1 MKINRTSYKN
11 WHIEFLY
18 SPLYEM
24 FCSLHVLFSP
34 EHHKYRESW
43 AIDLQ
48 AEMTVKLYDTLAF
61 YHELTNYWNS
71 FMDYCEWHDRLNGF
85 NVIAAINEIEGYSL
99 EAFVYMVFE
108 HKLPQDSV
116 KKLVQ
121 YKRIP
126 QGTFTPIQLTFM
138 EDMPHHREV
147 LIGALKEYYYLHFQ
161 TTQLEIEPYMIRTL
175 KAHKSLSEYMDFLD
189 YMDMLHP
196 RIEISQDRVSL
207 HKYDRFDILFHKLK
221 RVEIRI
227 STFIDPHLLV
237 NFAEDYL
244 MLCIRAK
251 MEKHE
256 NDVHEDLIHVMKAFG
271 DKTRMRII
279 KYMYRNPVN
288 TQELAIK
295 LDISEAGVSKHLKVL
310 FNANIIKKMRKGN
323 YILYF
328 LDQQT
333 IDRVPMN
340 IYQYLDE

>member
-1 MKINRTSYKN
+1 MKIDRASYNN

-43 AIDLQ
+43 AVELKS
-48 AEMTVKLYDTLAF
+48 EMTVKLYDTLEF
-61 YHELTNYWNS
+61 YHDLTNRWNS
-71 FMDYCEWHDRLNGF
+71 FMDFCDWNEQLNGF
-85 NVIAAINEIEGYSL
+85 NVIAAINDIEGYKL
-99 EAFVYMVFE
+99 EDYVLMIFE
-108 HKLPQDSV
+108 NKLDRDCV
-116 KKLVQ
+116 RKLLAHN
-121 YKRIP
+121 RIP
-126 QGTFTPIQLTFM
+126 IGVFTPSQMTFM
-138 EDMPHHREV
+138 GDVLHHKER
-147 LIGALKEYYYLHFQ
+147 LIGALKTYYYLHYQ
-161 TTQLEIEPYMIRTL
+161 TIQLETEPYMIRTL
-175 KAHKSLSEYMDFLD
+175 QAHKSLSEHMDFLD

-196 RIEISQDRVSL
+196 RIEIAEDRVSL
-207 HKYDRFDILFHKLK
+207 LKYDRFDILFEKLR

-251 MEKHE
+251 MEKYE
-256 NDVHEDLIHVMKAFG
+256 NDVHEDLIQVMKAFG

-279 KYMYRNPVN
+279 KYMYKNPVN

-310 FNANIIKKMRKGN
+310 FKANIIKKMRKGN

-340 IYQYLDE
+340 IYQYLDD